1 MLISVYETNPD
12 NRQKLKELLVS
23 YSIRYNKEFDLLW
36 ITESGA
42 VEKSKNYLLSSSIC
56 FISLDSDGAEEY
68 ANSVY
73 SENPDMRICY
83 YKNDSYDISY
93 LLNTRPIAFY
103 LFNENAEVFYNKV
116 NCIFGDIL
124 SSRDFFCYATRTC
137 IYCYPNR
144 NITYISSDLKYVL
157 IHKQNGNVD
166 RIYAKLVDI
175 EKKLNISF
183 IRIHKSYLV
192 NPLYV
197 CRIDKHLHTVELING
212 DTLSISDPY
221 YQSVIDYFI

>member
-36 ITESGA
+36 ITELSA

-116 NCIFGDIL
+116 NCIF
-124 SSRDFFCYATRTC
+124 F
-137 IYCYPNR
+137 
-144 NITYISSDLKYVL
+144 
-157 IHKQNGNVD
+157 
-166 RIYAKLVDI
+166 
-175 EKKLNISF
+175 
-183 IRIHKSYLV
+183 
-192 NPLYV
+192 
-197 CRIDKHLHTVELING
+197 
-212 DTLSISDPY
+212 
-221 YQSVIDYFI
+221 